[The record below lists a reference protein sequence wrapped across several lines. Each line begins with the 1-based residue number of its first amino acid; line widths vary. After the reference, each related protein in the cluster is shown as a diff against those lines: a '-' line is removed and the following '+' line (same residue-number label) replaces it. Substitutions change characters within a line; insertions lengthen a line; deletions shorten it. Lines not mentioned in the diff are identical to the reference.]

1 MRINFVAVCNFLV
14 LASLE
19 SEAFLL
25 PGGRTFSFRA
35 SSTEENNSSALNV
48 SNLEREKIKIKRN
61 FINDG
66 DEDDDDDDSPNKI
79 PSQLRVNGSGIPNRR
94 DKIQLVDTSTYEAK
108 LLESWANDPSRQ
120 TGFDWEIEKARRY
133 AAGLRMRDDGAWVK
147 QPSAFEF
154 LVSKQRIKNIS
165 NGPSAVNALDVAIL
179 FSINILSFFGLGSTF
194 GMAAVPTATIQKYE
208 GSFFSFIKGCLGG
221 DLQTLAGGPL
231 FLLLHKYF
239 LECGPIF
246 NLAFGP
252 KSFLVVSDPSMAKH
266 ILRGAPPDQYCKGM
280 LADILEP
287 IMGKGLIPAD
297 PATWKVRIALLA
309 FGRLLPVVFLFGRFL
324 FTPIF
329 PLIPLYSSFTFAIYQ

>member
-14 LASLE
+14 LGSLT
-19 SEAFLL
+19 SEAFVL
-25 PGGRTFSFRA
+25 PKGRAFGVRTS
-35 SSTEENNSSALNV
+35 LNV
-48 SNLEREKIKIKRN
+48 SELEKEKIQIKKDYDPN
-61 FINDG
+61 
-66 DEDDDDDDSPNKI
+66 DDDDDADFLELPDKI
-79 PSQLRVNGSGIPNRR
+79 PDGLRVAGSGIPNRR
-94 DKIQLVDTSTYEAK
+94 DKIQLVDTSTYEAQ
-108 LLESWANDPSRQ
+108 LLENWDKDPSRQ
-120 TGFDWEIEKARRY
+120 AGFDWEIEKLRRY

-154 LVSKQRIKNIS
+154 LVSKQRAKNIS
-165 NGPSAVNALDVAIL
+165 DGPPAANAIDTAIL
-179 FSINILSFFGLGSTF
+179 FAINILSFFGLGATF

-231 FLLLHKYF
+231 FLLLNKYF

-252 KSFLVVSDPSMAKH
+252 KSFLVVSDPVMAKH

-280 LADILEP
+280 LAEILEP

-297 PATWKVRIALLA
+297 PATWKVRIIELDCGEIFQLYFFFFLA
-309 FGRLLPVVFLFGRFL
+309 HFSLSSAMLQIGSTSCGGSRLSQAVVK
-324 FTPIF
+324 
-329 PLIPLYSSFTFAIYQ
+329 